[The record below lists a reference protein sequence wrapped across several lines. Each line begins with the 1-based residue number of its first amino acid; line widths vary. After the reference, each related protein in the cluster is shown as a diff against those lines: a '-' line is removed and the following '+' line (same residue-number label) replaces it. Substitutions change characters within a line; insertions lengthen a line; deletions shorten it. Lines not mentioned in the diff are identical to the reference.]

1 MRDRAQDHTRLEP
14 RGYLPYLLKHT
25 PFPGGTSNKMTKKKQ
40 SAKPAKT
47 RGGWLSAWLVLM
59 MIHGLFSAFLVLYLR
74 EQNEGVSAP
83 WVLGILFLLAVAHI
97 IATLA
102 IWEWKRWGLLLYS
115 GTVAVSI
122 AVGLVLT
129 ASQLWV
135 FHEILPLAILGYLI
149 KDKRPLFE

>member
-1 MRDRAQDHTRLEP
+1 MA
-14 RGYLPYLLKHT
+14 
-25 PFPGGTSNKMTKKKQ
+25 KKRQ
-40 SAKPAKT
+40 STKPATGKRAPAAKK

-74 EQNEGVSAP
+74 EQDEGVSAP

-102 IWEWKRWGLLLYS
+102 IWEWKRWGLLLYA
-115 GTVAVSI
+115 GTIVVSI
-122 AVGLVLT
+122 VVGLVLT

-135 FHEILPLAILGYLI
+135 FHEVLPLAILGYLV
-149 KDKRPLFE
+149 KDKLPLFE

>member
-1 MRDRAQDHTRLEP
+1 
-14 RGYLPYLLKHT
+14 
-25 PFPGGTSNKMTKKKQ
+25 
-40 SAKPAKT
+40 
-47 RGGWLSAWLVLM
+47 M

-83 WVLGILFLLAVAHI
+83 WVLVILFLLAVAHI

-102 IWEWKRWGLLLYS
+102 IWEWKRWGLLLYL

-129 ASQLWV
+129 ATQFWV
-135 FHEILPLAILGYLI
+135 FHEVLPLAILGYLV
-149 KDKRPLFE
+149 KDKLPLFA